1 MSETITR
8 NINLGYSITGVSN
21 PDKYHIL
28 FENVGNTNA
37 AIYAQGTKVFDK
49 SEIPNGTINGA
60 DLFGNSIFYGKSTTA
75 ASTVV

>member
-28 FENVGNTNA
+28 FENE
-37 AIYAQGTKVFDK
+37 K
-49 SEIPNGTINGA
+49 S
-60 DLFGNSIFYGKSTTA
+60 
-75 ASTVV
+75 AS